1 MLQALAIPSI
11 TLEEDLTKRT
21 PTIET
26 VLRDLPSET
35 RLREMMD
42 HPYAETPEIRQKILS
57 GYKGKY
63 DIIRRAAD
71 NIQNLKCEA
80 EKIYYLAAEL
90 NLYRIKNEFDPEHP
104 EGITLKSY

>member
-1 MLQALAIPSI
+1 VPNI

-26 VLRDLPSET
+26 VLKDLPSEL
-35 RLREMMD
+35 RLKEMMD

-71 NIQNLKCEA
+71 NIKNLKCEA
-80 EKIYYLAAEL
+80 
-90 NLYRIKNEFDPEHP
+90 
-104 EGITLKSY
+104 